1 MTTKTLTIVVSALA
15 AAGFARAAGPV
26 WALNYNQGINLVNVP
41 SNAEVPF
48 IPSPVVSDSLAAD
61 TSGVLYVADSG
72 GTIYSVQGGIPLG
85 SVGSGQ
91 IADLYFAAGGL
102 WGFSNANST
111 LFFFDL
117 GSASVTY
124 SLAITAGLGGNTIT
138 GVAQHPSTG
147 DLYLSGYT
155 AYNQDSLLLL
165 DLNTATASL
174 VGSLTHGDAASYIS
188 DIEFDSLGNLLA
200 MTWYHRDFYQVNP
213 ANAVTSPISNG
224 PHRDVTGLAI
234 LRAEVPEAGTWAAG
248 ILAPLALWNL
258 KRRHAGTGG
267 K

>member
-1 MTTKTLTIVVSALA
+1 MTSKILFTVAMALA
-15 AAGFARAAGPV
+15 FPALSKAAAPV
-26 WALNYNQGINLVNVP
+26 WTLNYNQGINLVNVP
-41 SNAEVPF
+41 SNAEFPF
-48 IPSPVVSDSLAAD
+48 IPSPVISDSLAAD

-102 WGFSNANST
+102 WGFSNANSK

-124 SLAITAGLGGNTIT
+124 SLSITAGLGGNTIT

-165 DLNTATASL
+165 LDLNTATASL
-174 VGSLTHGDAASYIS
+174 VGSLTHGDAASYVS

-213 ANAVTSPISNG
+213 ANAATSLISNG
-224 PHRDVTGLAI
+224 PHRDVTGLAV
-234 LRAEVPEAGTWAAG
+234 LRAEVPEAGTCAAG
-248 ILAPLALWNL
+248 VVVSLAMWSL
-258 KRRHAGTGG
+258 RRRIGA
-267 K
+267 KCS